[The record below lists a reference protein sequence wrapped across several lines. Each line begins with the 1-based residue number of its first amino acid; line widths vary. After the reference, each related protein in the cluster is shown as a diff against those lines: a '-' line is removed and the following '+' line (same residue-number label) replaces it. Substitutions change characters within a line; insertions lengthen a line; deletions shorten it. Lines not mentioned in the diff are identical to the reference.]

1 MIPHLLQS
9 RRKKNHATCIPRDN
23 LDDGLRCAV
32 SAADISGKWNGQ
44 FDFNGDPIPLVFDL
58 KVDGASVS
66 GTVNGLP
73 TSPASIKEG
82 KIDGSTVTFWLTT
95 DYQGTDV
102 KLVYTG
108 KIAADRIDFT
118 MATEDGGFSVSFP
131 VKKSA

>member
-1 MIPHLLQS
+1 
-9 RRKKNHATCIPRDN
+9 
-23 LDDGLRCAV
+23 
-32 SAADISGKWNGQ
+32 
-44 FDFNGDPIPLVFDL
+44 LVFDL
-58 KVDGASVS
+58 KVDGASVT

-82 KIDGSTVTFWLTT
+82 KIDGGTVTFWLVT

-108 KIAADRIDFT
+108 KIAADKIDFT